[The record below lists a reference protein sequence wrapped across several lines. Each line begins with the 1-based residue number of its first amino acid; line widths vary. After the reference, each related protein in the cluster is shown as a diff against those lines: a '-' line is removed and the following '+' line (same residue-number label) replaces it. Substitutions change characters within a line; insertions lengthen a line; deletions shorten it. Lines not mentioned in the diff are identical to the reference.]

1 MKKVLLVANTDW
13 YLFNFRF
20 SLARFL
26 REKDI
31 EIVLVSPYGRFVH
44 ALQEAGF
51 RWVEWDVG
59 RQTLAPWKEIQAIF
73 NLAQIF
79 RREKPDL
86 VHNFTVKPVLY
97 GSIAAR
103 VGGIK
108 GVVSSVTGLGYVF
121 LRQEAKPRFIRQVVK
136 TLYRLSFASRRS
148 AVIFENDADRQYF
161 IQEGLVP
168 KEHTWL
174 IEGVGIDADYFSL
187 FPEAQGLPLVV
198 LPARMLWDKGVG
210 VLVDAARLLHKKAD
224 VRVALVGEPDLGN
237 PAAVEESLLRGW
249 AKEGVVEWW
258 GWQGDMREVYKQSH
272 IVTLPSLGEGV
283 PTALL
288 EAAACGRPIVATDV
302 AGCRDV
308 VVHGRNGLLVPIND
322 PAALAD
328 ALDRLIKDE
337 RLRVRMGAAGRE
349 IVLGKYTSSRVN
361 AATLRV
367 YDSLFHAE

>member
-1 MKKVLLVANTDW
+1 MSAGRHSHPGQRSRL
-13 YLFNFRF
+13 YLTW
-20 SLARFL
+20 
-26 REKDI
+26 
-31 EIVLVSPYGRFVH
+31 H
-44 ALQEAGF
+44 
-51 RWVEWDVG
+51 W
-59 RQTLAPWKEIQAIF
+59 
-73 NLAQIF
+73 IF

-103 VGGIK
+103 LGGIK

-121 LRQEAKPRFIRQVVK
+121 LRQEAKPRFLRQVVK
-136 TLYRLSFASRRS
+136 NLYRLSFASRRS
-148 AVIFENDADRQYF
+148 AVIFENDTDRQYF

-168 KEHTWL
+168 KERTWL

-187 FPEAQGLPLVV
+187 FPEAQGLPVVV

-210 VLVDAARLLHKKAD
+210 VLVDAARLLHKRAD

-237 PAAVEESLLRGW
+237 PAAVEESQLRGW
-249 AKEGVVEWW
+249 AEEGVVEWW
-258 GWQGDMREVYKQSH
+258 GWQEDMREVYKQSH

-328 ALDRLIKDE
+328 ALYRLMKDE
-337 RLRVRMGAAGRE
+337 RLRISMGAAGRK
-349 IVLGKYTSSRVN
+349 IVLDKYTSSQVN

-367 YDSLFHAE
+367 YDSLFHAN